1 AAMSEQQRYFGTPY
15 DATPC
20 RDDSQYLRQTRHWSA
35 LKTKKHL
42 QRAALLTHTPGGDPE
57 VLSSHPTYPAVA
69 ESYTGGRVS
78 AENVDRIVGM
88 HTELFEYARACDVP
102 PGMVDQVMAAFGPAL
117 AEAGEKVTPEE
128 LSAAKKGWMDQI
140 AHELN
145 ADGPS
150 PSQALRNPP
159 HNASKPK
166 SSPEGGGRTSLNAA
180 QDESHQSTNI
190 LLHLLQ
196 PTVRPA

>member
-57 VLSSHPTYPAVA
+57 VLSSHPTYTAVA

-78 AENVDRIVGM
+78 AENVERIVGM
-88 HTELFEYARACDVP
+88 NTVLIEYVWSCHVLL
-102 PGMVDQVMAAFGPAL
+102 GLVQHV
-117 AEAGEKVTPEE
+117 V
-128 LSAAKKGWMDQI
+128 
-140 AHELN
+140 
-145 ADGPS
+145 
-150 PSQALRNPP
+150 
-159 HNASKPK
+159 
-166 SSPEGGGRTSLNAA
+166 TSL
-180 QDESHQSTNI
+180 D
-190 LLHLLQ
+190 
-196 PTVRPA
+196 